1 MEEKEEK
8 QKEEKQKKERTPEE
22 EYKLLKKS
30 FILYALTAILTP
42 FIALLLVITDKG
54 DGNFKNLILLVIL
67 TEVYTI
73 SRAIFDYEEKK
84 KMEEKLFQEE
94 KT

>member
-8 QKEEKQKKERTPEE
+8 KKKERTPEE

-30 FILYALTAILTP
+30 FILYTLTAILTP
-42 FIALLLVITDKG
+42 FIALLLAITDKG
-54 DGNFKNLILLVIL
+54 NGDFKNLILLVIL

-84 KMEEKLFQEE
+84 KMEEKNFQEE
-94 KT
+94 NT